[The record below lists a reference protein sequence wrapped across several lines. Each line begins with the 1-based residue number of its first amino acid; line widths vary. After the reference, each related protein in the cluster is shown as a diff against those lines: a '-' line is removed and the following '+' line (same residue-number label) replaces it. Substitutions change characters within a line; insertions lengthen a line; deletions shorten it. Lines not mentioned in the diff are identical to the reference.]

1 MRSRGTAIVW
11 VVVACASLVG
21 CTKSRGNPINT
32 GPTSPLSPATSVVP
46 LAAKFPTDAAASQSA
61 AVAICAT
68 GAPDGYTVA
77 ASHPVPVSQLTG
89 MHGGPPPGIYPYAS
103 SLSGFNPSA
112 VAGWCE
118 FKGQSGYFA
127 SVVSPSG
134 ERLDQVVGY
143 SATLIAISSSGPDA
157 IP

>member
-1 MRSRGTAIVW
+1 
-11 VVVACASLVG
+11 
-21 CTKSRGNPINT
+21 
-32 GPTSPLSPATSVVP
+32 VP
-46 LAAKFPTDAAASQSA
+46 LAAVVPTDAAASQSA

-77 ASHPVPVSQLTG
+77 VSYPIPVSQLTG

-103 SLSGFNPSA
+103 LLSGFNPSA

-134 ERLDQVVGY
+134 VRLDQVVGY
-143 SATLIAISSSGPDA
+143 SPTLIAISSSGPDA
-157 IP
+157 LP